1 MEERGGEEI
10 HPPQLEHPS
19 FSSWLLIYATNTRLL
34 LYIGSLALKWKLG
47 GQLFEPRLWRTPNVM
62 LAASSGI

>member
-10 HPPQLEHPS
+10 HRPQLEHPS
-19 FSSWLLIYATNTRLL
+19 FSSWLLIYATNTRLH

-47 GQLFEPRLWRTPNVM
+47 DSYLSLDFGGPQM
-62 LAASSGI
+62 LC